1 MGSLGRSVST
11 FITICTQVRSGPSV
25 QSVRFRRRGFVRTA
39 QKVIYPTSKTEDTSK
54 PASEPICGPRY
65 IKLGSDDDE
74 FANTMMQLKMKRRRE
89 KLNKVLLEGKR
100 LIADALK
107 AGVECES
114 IYFTLPEN
122 IEGLPLE
129 TLREDQIKKV
139 FYKKMKIWSD
149 MTTCPG
155 IMGVFK
161 KPSMD
166 QIEIQRT
173 GDTIPVS
180 VILDNVRDPGNMGT
194 LIRTAAAA
202 GCSQL
207 LLSKGCVDPWE
218 LKVLRA
224 GAGSHFRIPIHSG
237 IAWEHMPS
245 YVTPET
251 PVYLADHRSFEPVGA
266 RRPFAENDDELNE
279 EEASDSEEEEDDD
292 EGSRYRIETADGRR
306 LTVDKSY
313 RDVDELED
321 CSEVGVPHYEYT
333 AAKYTN
339 VPSVLV
345 VGGETQGLSL
355 QAHKL
360 AVDCI
365 GARVHVPAN
374 NGIDSLNTAIAASI
388 ILYEMRRQ
396 MLFSSSGSDHSSKEE
411 ETNRSQSAHGH
422 L

>member
-1 MGSLGRSVST
+1 MT
-11 FITICTQVRSGPSV
+11 
-25 QSVRFRRRGFVRTA
+25 
-39 QKVIYPTSKTEDTSK
+39 PTV
-54 PASEPICGPRY
+54 PRY
-65 IKLGSDDDE
+65 VKLGSDDNE
-74 FANTMMQLKMKRRRE
+74 FANTMMQLKMKRKRE

-107 AGVECES
+107 AGVQCES

-122 IEGLPLE
+122 IEGLPLD
-129 TLREDQIKKV
+129 TLKEDQIKKV
-139 FYKKMKIWSD
+139 LYKKMKIWSD

-155 IMGVFK
+155 IMGVFR
-161 KPSMD
+161 KPSVD
-166 QIEIQRT
+166 QIELQRS

-180 VILDNVRDPGNMGT
+180 VILDNIRDPGNMGT

-202 GCSQL
+202 GCTQL

-224 GAGSHFRIPIHSG
+224 GAGSHFRIPIYSG

-251 PVYLADHRSFEPVGA
+251 PVYLADHRSDELIGA
-266 RRPFAENDDELNE
+266 RAPYSEDDADLDE
-279 EEASDSEEEEDDD
+279 ETSDSEEEVDD
-292 EGSRYRIETADGRR
+292 EDSRYRIMTADGQR

-313 RDVDELED
+313 RNMDELED
-321 CSEVGVPHYEYT
+321 CKQIGVPQYEYT
-333 AAKYTN
+333 AARYAHA
-339 VPSVLV
+339 PSVLV

-360 AVDCI
+360 AVDCV

-374 NGIDSLNTAIAASI
+374 NGVDSLNTSIAAAI

-396 MLFSSSGSDHSSKEE
+396 MLSSSCSNNRDNQEE
-411 ETNRSQSAHGH
+411 LSRSQSSHP
-422 L
+422 

>member
-1 MGSLGRSVST
+1 MGSLGRSA
-11 FITICTQVRSGPSV
+11 CTLIAMCNHHVRSGISV
-25 QSVRFRRRGFVRTA
+25 QSVRFRQRGFVRRA
-39 QKVIYPTSKTEDTSK
+39 QKVIYPTSETEGTSEV
-54 PASEPICGPRY
+54 PMTPSVPRY
-65 IKLGSDDDE
+65 VKLGSDDNE
-74 FANTMMQLKMKRRRE
+74 FANTMMQLKMKRKRE

-107 AGVECES
+107 AGVQCES

-122 IEGLPLE
+122 IEGLPLD
-129 TLREDQIKKV
+129 TLKEDQIKKV
-139 FYKKMKIWSD
+139 LYKKMKIWSD

-155 IMGVFK
+155 IMGVFR

-166 QIEIQRT
+166 QIELQRS

-180 VILDNVRDPGNMGT
+180 VILDNIRDPGNMGT

-202 GCSQL
+202 GCTQL

-224 GAGSHFRIPIHSG
+224 GAGSHFRIPIYSG

-251 PVYLADHRSFEPVGA
+251 PVYLADHRSDELIGA
-266 RRPFAENDDELNE
+266 RAIYSEDDADHDE
-279 EEASDSEEEEDDD
+279 ETSDSEEEEVDD
-292 EGSRYRIETADGRR
+292 EGSRYRIMTADGQR

-313 RDVDELED
+313 RNMDELED
-321 CSEVGVPHYEYT
+321 CKQIGVPQYEYT
-333 AAKYTN
+333 AARYAH

-360 AVDCI
+360 AVDCV
-365 GARVHVPAN
+365 GARLHVPAN
-374 NGIDSLNTAIAASI
+374 NGIDSLNTSIAAAI

-396 MLFSSSGSDHSSKEE
+396 MLSSSCSNNQDNQEE
-411 ETNRSQSAHGH
+411 LSRSQSSHVRP
-422 L
+422 

>member
-1 MGSLGRSVST
+1 MGSLGRSAST
-11 FITICTQVRSGPSV
+11 FITICTHVRSGMSV
-25 QSVRFRRRGFVRTA
+25 QSVRFRRKGFVRTA

-54 PASEPICGPRY
+54 PASDPICGPRY
-65 IKLGSDDDE
+65 VKLGSDDDE

-161 KPSMD
+161 KPSVD

-218 LKVLRA
+218 LKVVRA
-224 GAGSHFRIPIHSG
+224 GAGSHFRIPIYSG

-251 PVYLADHRSFEPVGA
+251 PVYLADHRSVETVGA
-266 RRPFAENDDELNE
+266 RRPSTDSDTELN

-292 EGSRYRIETADGRR
+292 EESRYRIQTADGRR

-313 RDVDELED
+313 RDMDELED
-321 CSEVGVPHYEYT
+321 CMDIGVPHYEYT
-333 AAKYTN
+333 SARYAN

-360 AVDCI
+360 AVECV

-374 NGIDSLNTAIAASI
+374 NGVDSLNTAIAASI

-396 MLFSSSGSDHSSKEE
+396 MLFSSSGSNNNSKEE
-411 ETNRSQSAHGH
+411 EMNSSRSAHGH